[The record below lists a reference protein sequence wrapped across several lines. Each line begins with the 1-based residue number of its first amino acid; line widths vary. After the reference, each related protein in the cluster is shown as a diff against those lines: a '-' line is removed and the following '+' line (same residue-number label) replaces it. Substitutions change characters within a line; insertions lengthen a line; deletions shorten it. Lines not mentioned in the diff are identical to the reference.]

1 MTLVKASKPRMC
13 LTSKVNLYPIV
24 DGREGTM
31 NTVFVNPE
39 RCIGCRQCEFACAVA
54 HSQSRDAVTALF
66 EAPSPRSRIHVAPGA
81 TACSSFPGKCRH
93 CDPAPCQ
100 QVCPSGAV
108 FRDAELGLVLID
120 PRKCISCAMCA
131 MVCPFDVLSFHALA
145 NGHAAHAVALK
156 CDGCVERIRAGL
168 EPACTEA
175 CKVGALVFGDLN
187 ELAEEARIRE
197 ASAVLAA
204 AAALR
209 PQARAVPDHVAAW
222 RALGRS
228 ANETLEE

>member
-1 MTLVKASKPRMC
+1 
-13 LTSKVNLYPIV
+13 
-24 DGREGTM
+24 
-31 NTVFVNPE
+31 
-39 RCIGCRQCEFACAVA
+39 
-54 HSQSRDAVTALF
+54 
-66 EAPSPRSRIHVAPGA
+66 
-81 TACSSFPGKCRH
+81 
-93 CDPAPCQ
+93 
-100 QVCPSGAV
+100 
-108 FRDAELGLVLID
+108 
-120 PRKCISCAMCA
+120 

-145 NGHAAHAVALK
+145 NGHLAHAVALK